1 MKIIK
6 YFIVGSIAALTDI
19 SLFYIFAKLFGFN
32 YLLVA
37 FFSYTIATF
46 VNYILSIIFVFQS
59 GIKYSKKIEI
69 SLIYLISGIAIFI
82 NQFSLFILVD
92 LLFVEMITS
101 KVIATVITFFWNY
114 YMRNN
119 FIFREKSKYL
129 KDKGRITIDKE

>member
-46 VNYILSIIFVFQS
+46 VNYILSIKYVFKS
-59 GIKYSKKIEI
+59 GIRYSKNVEI
-69 SLIYLISGIAIFI
+69 SLIYVISGVAIII
-82 NQFSLFILVD
+82 NQVSLYILIDFFENDMVFSK
-92 LLFVEMITS
+92 M
-101 KVIATVITFFWNY
+101 IATVITFFWNY
-114 YMRNN
+114 LARNH
-119 FIFREKSKYL
+119 FVFGES
-129 KDKGRITIDKE
+129 DK